1 MALVMVTG
9 RYNRGHRR
17 FYRWCSPGGLPAVLE
32 RFHRSTT
39 RVPVWPVLPVG
50 YGGTTAA
57 SWRRKY
63 RPQPLARTRQR
74 YNRFLERYN
83 RRATLGLYIPLGL
96 VGVSFLPSPALP
108 ILCPSRRPPL
118 PLPRSASR
126 ASDPWGLRGSSPR
139 RPPPSRSLPMDAG
152 NAPCPSFFVLGFV
165 PFVLGHY
172 LTFRVYCLNYW
183 VEEITFCL
191 LLRLH
196 VFESRIW
203 LV

>member
-63 RPQPLARTRQR
+63 RPLPLASTRQR

-83 RRATLGLYIPLGL
+83 RHTTLGLFIP
-96 VGVSFLPSPALP
+96 VGAGGDFFFPFFPALP
-108 ILCPSRRPPL
+108 ILCPSHRSPL

-139 RPPPSRSLPMDAG
+139 RPPPSRFLPMDAG
-152 NAPCPSFFVLGFV
+152 NAPLSSVLRSRVCSQFSRALLDI
-165 PFVLGHY
+165 PRLLSKLLGG
-172 LTFRVYCLNYW
+172 RDP
-183 VEEITFCL
+183 L
-191 LLRLH
+191 LPPA
-196 VFESRIW
+196 
-203 LV
+203 